1 MFLADPQWQQGA
13 WGGGPC
19 FLIALLVIGGLVAGG
34 WAIWRRK
41 GPGKGPDDTGSDDT
55 GAKRSAAEETLADR
69 YARGDLS
76 EEEYWEKLSVV
87 REAQSR

>member
-1 MFLADPQWQQGA
+1 MMFLADPQWQQGG
-13 WGGGPC
+13 WGGGAC
-19 FLIALLVIGGLVAGG
+19 FLIALLVLGGLVAAG
-34 WAIWRRK
+34 WALWKRK
-41 GPGKGPDDTGSDDT
+41 GPGRGGSDGST
-55 GAKRSAAEETLADR
+55 AKRSAAEETLADR

>member
-1 MFLADPQWQQGA
+1 MMFLADPPWQQGG
-13 WGGGPC
+13 WGGGSC
-19 FLIALLVIGGLVAGG
+19 FLIALLILGGLIAG

-41 GPGKGPDDTGSDDT
+41 KGPGKGSDDAA
-55 GAKRSAAEETLADR
+55 AKRSAAEETLAER
-69 YARGDLS
+69 YARGDLT